1 MTSPSQ
7 HPLATPLQAAAA
19 GLCAPEAAAAL
30 ITAHATW
37 INRADFRD
45 QFIRHATHPATGATL
60 ATIDWPAAIAALDTG
75 QLPCSGSENR
85 ILRLAASI
93 ADGIPVSLRDTL
105 TSLDNTNIAHVT
117 TALLHASGRRQHHH
131 TPPPGA
137 RK

>member
-1 MTSPSQ
+1 MSDPSQ
-7 HPLATPLQAAAA
+7 HPLAGPLHAAAA
-19 GLCAPEAAAAL
+19 GLDASQAAARL
-30 ITAHATW
+30 IIAHATW

-45 QFIRHATHPATGATL
+45 QFIRHATHPATGARH
-60 ATIDWPAAIAALDTG
+60 ATIDWPAAITALDTG

-105 TSLDNTNIAHVT
+105 TSLDNTNIAHVI
-117 TALLHASGRRQHHH
+117 TAILHASGRRQHHH
-131 TPPPGA
+131 NPPPGA